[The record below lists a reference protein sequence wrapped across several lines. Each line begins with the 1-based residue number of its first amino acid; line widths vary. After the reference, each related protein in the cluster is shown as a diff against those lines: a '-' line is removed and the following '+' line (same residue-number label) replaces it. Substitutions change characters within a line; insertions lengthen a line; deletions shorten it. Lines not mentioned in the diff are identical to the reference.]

1 MHEDP
6 KRTDPDPTDNSI
18 LARSIDTTR
27 SDNDVGNPKA
37 PAILGENLLLPD
49 LRKTIGLPAKLGML
63 FDWARF
69 L

>member
-6 KRTDPDPTDNSI
+6 KRTDPDPTSDFI
-18 LARSIDTTR
+18 LARSIDATR
-27 SDNDVGNPKA
+27 SDNDIGNSKA
-37 PAILGENLLLPD
+37 PAILSEDLLLPD
-49 LRKTIGLPAKLGML
+49 LPKTIGFPAKLGML